1 MKVAFVYPKMGGIFP
16 RMPIN
21 LSIFPPLGIMYLAA
35 VCRENGIDVGLIDL
49 TFDRHW
55 AAYEKR
61 IAEQRPDV
69 VGFTALSPFYDD
81 VLKAVAITKKVL
93 PDAKIIIGGPHATAM
108 PMEVIKDDFIDVVVV
123 GESEQNIV
131 PLLNA
136 LQNRGELKDVKGIV
150 FKRDGQI
157 IRTERPEP
165 ADIDSIPLPARE
177 LLPTIKKYFRQIPL
191 FPFVPPVGMIIASR
205 GCPFDC
211 TFCQPMLREIFGKKV
226 RFRNPQSVLREI
238 DELVE
243 KYKIKTILFADDNM
257 TVNKRW
263 LYEICDGIEARNY
276 NLIISVQGK
285 ADTLTPEIAERL
297 KRINCRY
304 ISFGV
309 ESGCQRILDNIMN
322 KQITVAQVES
332 AFDICRQNN
341 ILTCAALMIGSPGDN
356 KESIL
361 DTVKLLERIRPNFI
375 DLHYTAPTPGSKMY
389 DMVKFDKSHKDR
401 WSAGAIKLE
410 GITADELTDLFHQI
424 QLRYREVKKRPP
436 LNYLWD
442 YFCGTMKFSY
452 NFFSLAAQYAYFCL
466 DNSVLVYKLLGKW
479 VFTLKGEH

>member
-1 MKVAFVYPKMGGIFP
+1 MKTAFVYPKMGGIFP

-21 LSIFPPLGIMYLAA
+21 LSISPPLGIIYLAT
-35 VCRENGIDVGLIDL
+35 VCKENGIDVKLIDL
-49 TFDRHW
+49 TFDNSW
-55 AAYEKR
+55 AAYERR
-61 IAEQRPDV
+61 ITKQKPDI

-81 VLKAVAITKKVL
+81 VLKAVAITKKIV
-93 PDAKIIIGGPHATAM
+93 PHAKIIIGGPHATAL
-108 PMEVIKDDFIDVVVV
+108 PLEVIKDDFVDIVVV
-123 GESEQNIV
+123 GEAEKTIV
-131 PLLNA
+131 SLLNT
-136 LQNRGELKDVKGIV
+136 LQNQGELKKVKGIV
-150 FKRDGQI
+150 FKQDGQI
-157 IRTERPEP
+157 IQTEREGPV
-165 ADIDSIPLPARE
+165 DLNSLPLLARE
-177 LLPTIKKYFRQIPL
+177 MLPTIKKYFRQIPL
-191 FPFVPPVGMIIASR
+191 FPNVPPVGMIIASR
-205 GCPFDC
+205 GCPFNC

-226 RFRNPQSVLREI
+226 RFRSPQNVLQEI
-238 DELVE
+238 DELV
-243 KYKIKTILFADDNM
+243 KRYKVRTVLFADDNM
-257 TVNKRW
+257 TTNKKW
-263 LYEICDGIEARNY
+263 LFEICDGIEKRNY
-276 NLIISVQGK
+276 NLIIAVQGK

-304 ISFGV
+304 MSFGV
-309 ESGCQRILDNIMN
+309 ESGCQRILDNVMD
-322 KQITVAQVES
+322 KQLTIAQIER
-332 AFDICRQNN
+332 AFKICEQNN
-341 ILTCAALMIGSPGDN
+341 ILTCASLMIGTPGDN

-389 DMVKFDKSHKDR
+389 DTVEFDKSHKDR

-410 GITADELTDLFHQI
+410 GITADELNDLFHQI